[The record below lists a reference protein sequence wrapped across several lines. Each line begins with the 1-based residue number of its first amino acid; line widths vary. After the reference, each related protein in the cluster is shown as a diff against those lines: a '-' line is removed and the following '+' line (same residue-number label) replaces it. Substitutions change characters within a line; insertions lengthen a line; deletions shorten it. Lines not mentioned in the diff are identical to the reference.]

1 MTAISIYRWALPDDL
16 GPLREAIRR
25 IAERECDVVL
35 FTTSIQLTHLLE
47 VAARMG
53 REAEVRRALAEDM
66 AIGSV
71 GPVMDAALADCG
83 LSPDIVPAHPKMPVL
98 VRTAAEMAA
107 GVLARKRRLMG
118 GERCGAGIP

>member
-1 MTAISIYRWALPDDL
+1 MPFL
-16 GPLREAIRR
+16 GIVFCLRQLGDVERR

-47 VAARMG
+47 LATRMG
-53 REAEVRRALAEDM
+53 RSAEVRRALAEDV

-83 LSPDIVPAHPKMPVL
+83 LTPDIVPPHPKMPVL

-107 GVLARKRRLMG
+107 SVLERKRREAVG
-118 GERCGAGIP
+118 HRR

>member
-1 MTAISIYRWALPDDL
+1 
-16 GPLREAIRR
+16 
-25 IAERECDVVL
+25 VVL

-107 GVLARKRRLMG
+107 GVLARKRRSMG
-118 GERCGAGIP
+118 GETCGAGIP